1 MQYVKVILLLLI
13 GFAVLIRS
21 SDVFVDAVSSIATN
35 FKMSKMM
42 IALTVAAF
50 GTCTPELAISFNSI
64 SSGSG
69 DIALANVLGSNV
81 VNILLV
87 VGLAAIARPI
97 RVKSEVVKK
106 ELPILLMITSMFVI
120 AIISH
125 YIGVYNISEF
135 ILTRQDGIMFICFFA
150 MFIFYIVSVVK
161 AKQGVLEKGNAKY
174 SIPRSIIYTII
185 CCILITLASDLVV
198 DNARNL
204 ASMLNVSTKLITMT
218 VVVIGTS
225 LPEMTMTVIAARKG
239 EFDIA
244 LGNIIG
250 TNIFNIGIVLGLP
263 LLIFGGF
270 STLNFSLIDVLF
282 VHIAAYILYYFC
294 RNDKV
299 LSKLE
304 GVMMVIIFVIYYIYL
319 FLS

>member
-1 MQYVKVILLLLI
+1 MQLVKVIVLLLI
-13 GFAVLIRS
+13 GFIVLIKS

-50 GTCTPELAISFNSI
+50 CTCTPELAISFNSI

-87 VGLAAIARPI
+87 IGIAAIARPI
-97 RVKSEVVKK
+97 KVKNDVVKK
-106 ELPILLMITSMFVI
+106 ELPILLMVTSMFVI
-120 AIISH
+120 AIVSH
-125 YIGVYNISEF
+125 YIGANRLSEF
-135 ILTRQDGIMFICFFA
+135 ILNRQDGIMFLLFFC
-150 MFIFYIVSVVK
+150 MFMFYIVSVIK
-161 AKQGVLEKGNAKY
+161 AKQGVLEKATAKY
-174 SIPRSIIYTII
+174 SMKKSIIYALI
-185 CCILITLASDLVV
+185 CCVLITVASDIVV
-198 DNARNL
+198 DNAKTM
-204 ASMLNVSTKLITMT
+204 ASMLHVSTKLITMT

-225 LPEMTMTVIAARKG
+225 LPEMTMTVIASRKG

-263 LLIFGGF
+263 LLVFGGF
-270 STLNFSLIDVLF
+270 STLHFNLIDVLF
-282 VHIAAYILYYFC
+282 VHVAAYMLYFFC
-294 RNDKV
+294 KNDKV

-304 GVMMVIIFVIYYIYL
+304 GVMMIFVAYYVYL
-319 FLS
+319 FVS